1 MSFDIQKILGNFP
14 GVPWSRYP
22 NEKHLP
28 GHNFTGANTNLDKR
42 LINNI
47 PTPDSIPINRVDQ
60 ASMKHDIAY
69 RDHDDK
75 ETRHQADKAMI
86 HELDNIQNKTIR
98 ERIESALV
106 KKILQTKVKLG
117 MNINE
122 LRAVELHRRV
132 KKIQQYR
139 KVRCVKKDH
148 IWIADLMIMP
158 IDNGYKYILVIKDC
172 FTKYTWG
179 IALKNKKL
187 KQ

>member
-1 MSFDIQKILGNFP
+1 
-14 GVPWSRYP
+14 
-22 NEKHLP
+22 
-28 GHNFTGANTNLDKR
+28 
-42 LINNI
+42 
-47 PTPDSIPINRVDQ
+47 
-60 ASMKHDIAY
+60 MKHDIAY

-106 KKILQTKVKLG
+106 KKLLQAKVKLG

-148 IWIADLMIMP
+148 IWIADLMIMQS
-158 IDNGYKYILVIKDC
+158 IMDTSTY
-172 FTKYTWG
+172 
-179 IALKNKKL
+179 
-187 KQ
+187 